1 MENKTTYIKTDD
13 NKVINEKHIRWVKKI
28 GDCMEVCMNSSGC
41 VLKANTHTICK
52 MYNLDSYNK
61 LNKLFE

>member
-13 NKVINEKHIRWVKKI
+13 NKVLKEKYIRWVKKM
-28 GDCMEVCMNSSGC
+28 GDCMEVCAKLDGC
-41 VLKANTHTICK
+41 VLNRDTHTICK
-52 MYNLDSYNK
+52 LYNLDSYNK

>member
-13 NKVINEKHIRWVKKI
+13 NKVLKEKYIRWVKKI
-28 GDCMEVCMNSSGC
+28 GDCMEVCMKSNGC
-41 VLKANTHTICK
+41 VLKGDTHTICK

>member
-13 NKVINEKHIRWVKKI
+13 NKVLKEKYIRWVKKN
-28 GDCMEVCMNSSGC
+28 GDCMAVCVKSNGC
-41 VLKANTHTICK
+41 VLNRDTHTICK

>member
-1 MENKTTYIKTDD
+1 MENRTTYMKTDE
-13 NKVINEKHIRWVKKI
+13 NIVINEKCIKWVKKI
-28 GDCMEVCMNSSGC
+28 GDCMEVCTKSNGC
-41 VLKANTHTICK
+41 VFKKDTHTICK